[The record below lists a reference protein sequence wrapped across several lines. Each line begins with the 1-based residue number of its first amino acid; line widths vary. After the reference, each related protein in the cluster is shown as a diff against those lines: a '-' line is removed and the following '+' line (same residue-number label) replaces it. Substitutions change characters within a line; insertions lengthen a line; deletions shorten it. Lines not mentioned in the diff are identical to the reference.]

1 MTVGELIELLE
12 AHPPGLRVV
21 VQEGYEDGY
30 DDLAPR
36 SIRPLKLALDV
47 DDREYMG
54 DHQDADYLLASDGT
68 PSAIVDGLAFH
79 RTSF

>member
-21 VQEGYEDGY
+21 VQGYEDGC

-47 DDREYMG
+47 DDREYVG
-54 DHQDADYLLASDGT
+54 DHQDAEYLSPHNAT
-68 PSAIVDGLAFH
+68 PSAIVDALALH
-79 RTSF
+79 RP